1 MRLQLNQVWMVMD
14 FLYDSANH
22 TQHWRRPRL
31 AKEVVA
37 NEYRR
42 AAGEAMPN
50 SLFASWEAQL
60 PLDLREHEIG
70 K

>member
-1 MRLQLNQVWMVMD
+1 MVMG

-22 TQHWRRPRL
+22 KQHWRRARL
-31 AKEVVA
+31 AKETVA

-42 AAGEAMPN
+42 AAGEAMPD
-50 SLFASWEAQL
+50 SFFASWEAQL
-60 PLDLREHEIG
+60 PLDLREQEIE